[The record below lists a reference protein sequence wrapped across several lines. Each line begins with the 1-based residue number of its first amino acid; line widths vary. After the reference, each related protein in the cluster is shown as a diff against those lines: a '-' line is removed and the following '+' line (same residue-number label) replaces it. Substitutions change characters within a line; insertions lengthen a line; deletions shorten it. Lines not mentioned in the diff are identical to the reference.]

1 MDNEYSTHPSNDSQQ
16 FTPTPQEHSHK
27 KSRKKLIAI
36 ALAIAIVAAV
46 VAVLLALLNALD
58 KPGGKRQSVTSTQAP
73 STTFVG
79 DAFIDDRYATGAKT
93 LVVEGGDVEVLGLNS
108 DATRLAIVEE
118 SRQGATLVVYDTG
131 SQSRVAST
139 PVESCTSWR
148 EDEVVCS
155 SDEGSIR
162 AYSMKD
168 ATPVSDTV
176 LYRHPFATDRAY
188 FSKVGKLD
196 YMGEVNGAHLLT
208 LEPSN
213 TFLGEESMTEEE
225 RAIAGP
231 MIVGTRT
238 VSKQFVVAIDGAG
251 STKWSYELG
260 NASDCGLVSNGERAL
275 CLSIQDSG
283 RADVQVLDSANGQS
297 ILQYNTNR
305 GIVVASDGWVE
316 YENAYLDTEMDADSL
331 LSDTANGSKI
341 YIFGL
346 DGKMKREA
354 QMPIGAVPGEGF
366 IPKSAWERG
375 KRVLYTTEQIASAQ
389 AAEPKVLSAS
399 GGIVAVSGI
408 NDKGQYTLT
417 PTSDDTLAGT
427 GMSLFSS
434 ADGHLVV
441 ALDSEDTSSEDGSPR
456 AYLLDLRTGKKIQS
470 LDKGTSVLMQVSKG
484 LLVDLQNESSSDTL
498 ERRNIIYLPVK

>member
-16 FTPTPQEHSHK
+16 FTPTPQEHSQK
-27 KSRKKLIAI
+27 KSRKNLIII
-36 ALAIAIVAAV
+36 ALAIAV
-46 VAVLLALLNALD
+46 VAVVVVGLLVVLNLVD
-58 KPGGKRQSVTSTQAP
+58 KSGNNSRSVTSTQP
-73 STTFVG
+73 PVTTFIG
-79 DAFIDDRYATGAKT
+79 DAFIDDKYATGART
-93 LVVEGGDVEVLGLNS
+93 LVVEGDDVEVLGLTS

-118 SRQGATLVVYDTG
+118 SKQGAALVVYDTG
-131 SQSRVAST
+131 SQSRVASS
-139 PVESCTSWR
+139 PVSSCTRWR

-176 LYRHPFATDRAY
+176 LYRHPFATDRADL
-188 FSKVGKLD
+188 SKVDKLD
-196 YMGEVNGAHLLT
+196 YLGEVNGAHLLT
-208 LEPSN
+208 VEPSN
-213 TFLGEESMTEEE
+213 SFLGEENMTEEE

-283 RADVQVLDSANGQS
+283 RADVQVLDSASGQS

-316 YENAYLDTEMDADSL
+316 YENAYLDTEMEAGSL
-331 LSDTANGSKI
+331 LSDAMDGSKI
-341 YIFGL
+341 FIFGF

-354 QMPIGAVPGEGF
+354 QMAMGVVPGEGF
-366 IPKSAWERG
+366 IPKSAWVRG
-375 KRVLYTTEQIASAQ
+375 KRVLYTTEQIAGGQ
-389 AAEPKVLSAS
+389 ADDKVLSAS
-399 GGIVAVSGI
+399 GSIVAVSGV
-408 NDKGQYTLT
+408 DDMGQYTVT
-417 PTSDDTLAGT
+417 PTSDEGFAGT
-427 GMSLFSS
+427 GKPLFSS
-434 ADGHLVV
+434 ADGRLVV
-441 ALDSEDTSSEDGSPR
+441 VLGSEGEPSMDGWK
-456 AYLLDLRTGKKIQS
+456 AYLMDLHTGETIQG
-470 LDKGTSVLMQVSKG
+470 LDKGSSLLMQNSTG
-484 LLVDLQNESSSDTL
+484 LLVAQEGPSFDSFEQRT
-498 ERRNIIYLPVK
+498 IIYLPGK